1 MGSAM
6 IELQWLIPGL
16 PFLAALLVH
25 FLSTRLGKRVARLS
39 VGINLLVVGVAAFQL
54 AHYLGCDA
62 GPQWMALGSGWG
74 SVLLD
79 PLSAIMALV
88 VSAISLVVH
97 IYSIRYMVEEP
108 GYGRFFML
116 LDLMTGSILL
126 MVMAGDLITLLIA
139 WHLIGVALYFLLAH
153 RTESPHA
160 QRYAFWTFIT
170 YRLGDLPLV
179 LAAVVLFQAYGVLDF
194 PTLFERITAM
204 PEPRTYMGLPVTGAV
219 ALLVALAAFAK
230 SAQFPLHTWLP
241 YTMEGPTPVSALMHA
256 GIVNA
261 GGIII
266 NRFAPVFVHS
276 GEVLHLLF
284 VVGLLT
290 ALIGSVL
297 MLTQNDIKKALGYS
311 TMGQMGFMVM
321 ETGAGAFAL
330 AIFHLIAHGLFK
342 GTLFLGAGNVIGGAR
357 RHDGVPNDPLYDF
370 LVERKSAP
378 ARLPWL
384 MIAAITLIVPLAILV
399 IAHAWVAQ
407 DFFQQQGAI
416 VLLFFGWVAGVQ
428 LLFAAYRLDTENPL
442 RMMTLIILS
451 FAVVVVG
458 YVLVGHAFEAF
469 LYPDAAFREA
479 LYTAAGIQA
488 VTFDTLVVLLAVLMG
503 LAWGGAYLTHLRREP
518 VEKDSGTAWMVLYS
532 LFSRELYV
540 ADVYER
546 ITARLLDLSKRLN
559 VGLRWI

>member
-1 MGSAM
+1 
-6 IELQWLIPGL
+6 
-16 PFLAALLVH
+16 
-25 FLSTRLGKRVARLS
+25 
-39 VGINLLVVGVAAFQL
+39 
-54 AHYLGCDA
+54 
-62 GPQWMALGSGWG
+62 
-74 SVLLD
+74 
-79 PLSAIMALV
+79 
-88 VSAISLVVH
+88 
-97 IYSIRYMVEEP
+97 
-108 GYGRFFML
+108 
-116 LDLMTGSILL
+116 
-126 MVMAGDLITLLIA
+126 
-139 WHLIGVALYFLLAH
+139 
-153 RTESPHA
+153 
-160 QRYAFWTFIT
+160 
-170 YRLGDLPLV
+170 
-179 LAAVVLFQAYGVLDF
+179 
-194 PTLFERITAM
+194 
-204 PEPRTYMGLPVTGAV
+204 
-219 ALLVALAAFAK
+219 
-230 SAQFPLHTWLP
+230 
-241 YTMEGPTPVSALMHA
+241 
-256 GIVNA
+256 
-261 GGIII
+261 
-266 NRFAPVFVHS
+266 
-276 GEVLHLLF
+276 
-284 VVGLLT
+284 
-290 ALIGSVL
+290 
-297 MLTQNDIKKALGYS
+297 
-311 TMGQMGFMVM
+311 MGQMGFMVM

-428 LLFAAYRLDTENPL
+428 VLFAAYRLDTENPL

-451 FAVVVVG
+451 FAVVVMG

-518 VEKDSGTAWMVLYS
+518 VEKDSGTAWLVLYS

>member
-1 MGSAM
+1 M
-6 IELQWLIPGL
+6 IELQWLIPLL
-16 PFLAALLVH
+16 PFVAALLVH
-25 FLSTRLGKRVARLS
+25 LLSGRPGQRVARLS
-39 VGINLLVVGVAAFQL
+39 VGLNLVVLILAAYQL
-54 AHYLGCDA
+54 FHYIAADA
-62 GPQWMALGSGWG
+62 GPQWVALTGGWG
-74 SVLLD
+74 SLQID

-88 VSAISLVVH
+88 VSGISLVVH
-97 IYSIRYMVEEP
+97 IYSVRYMVEEP
-108 GYGRFFML
+108 GYARFFML

-139 WHLIGVALYFLLAH
+139 WHLIGVMLYFLLGH
-153 RTESPHA
+153 NTEPPRT
-160 QRYAFWTFIT
+160 QRYAFWTFIA

-179 LAAVVLFQAYGVLDF
+179 LAAVILFQTYGVLDF
-194 PTLFERITAM
+194 PTLFERIAAM
-204 PEPRTYMGLPVTGAV
+204 PDARTFMDLPVTGSV
-219 ALLVALAAFAK
+219 AFLVALAAFAK

-256 GIVNA
+256 GVVNA

-276 GEVLHLLF
+276 SEILHLLF

-321 ETGAGAFAL
+321 EAGAGAFAL

-342 GTLFLGAGNVIGGAR
+342 GTLFLNAGSIINAAR

-384 MIAAITLIVPLAILV
+384 MIAAITLIVPLAILMLV
-399 IAHAWVAQ
+399 HALVAQ

-428 LLFAAYRLDTENPL
+428 VLFSAYRLDTENPL
-442 RMMTLIILS
+442 RMMALIVLS
-451 FAVVVVG
+451 FAVIVVG
-458 YVLVGHAFEAF
+458 YVVVGHTFEAF
-469 LYPDAAFREA
+469 LYPDAAFRAA
-479 LYTAAGIQA
+479 LYSAAGIHEL
-488 VTFDTLVVLLAVLMG
+488 TFNMLVVLLAIVMVLGWMG
-503 LAWGGAYLTHLRREP
+503 AYFTRMRRQPVDEGQGGAWLI
-518 VEKDSGTAWMVLYS
+518 MYS

-540 ADVYER
+540 ADIYER
-546 ITARLLDLSKRLN
+546 GTARLLDLSKRLN
-559 VGLRWI
+559 VWLRWS